1 MIIKL
6 LLPTG
11 VKKKMNKLVKM
22 KVYESMNTVNAQRK
36 KLLKLEKK
44 FLNILLIL

>member
-36 KLLKLEKK
+36 LLKLEKK